1 MFTQIVFPLD
11 FELWDVA
18 DYCLATRMRE
28 SEFVPESERRFRF
41 VDRYS
46 QNHPTWEL
54 VPRLDGAIAP
64 EALGIKLD
72 LPSDIKKW
80 TDLST
85 TPPEL
90 EPLVLRLKEEAERFD
105 QRSGSVRRR
114 LPELICGAHC
124 VFAPNDQ
131 AARAE
136 LINTTCQLLAAA
148 GPIAAADPAV
158 DVFDF
163 DKAMAL
169 SGRALAPATRERLQT
184 LAVRAFNALEVERR
198 SEEAAKRDLKRAK
211 WERIRLLVVGIEDG
225 EVKFGVR
232 DNASVVWAWSNEPTL
247 VTVARREGAD
257 LVVQFPRS
265 ENRVLVSLRE
275 TLGPV
280 VGPNRRTG
288 GLLHVAAILRYAE
301 ASRRLGVDPEYS
313 SALLEDGL
321 VAADPNTPAV
331 FGLSESGNLFGNLDE
346 RLPRSYFTAEQLQ
359 NLIRLAL
366 AYEDTASERL
376 SQAYQALL

>member
-1 MFTQIVFPLD
+1 MFTHLVFPLD

-28 SEFVPESERRFRF
+28 SEFVPESERRFQF
-41 VDRYS
+41 VDRHS
-46 QNHPTWEL
+46 RNHSTWKL
-54 VPRLDGAIAP
+54 VPRAGDEIVP
-64 EALGIKLD
+64 EALGIKLG
-72 LPSDIKKW
+72 LPSDIQNW
-80 TDLST
+80 SDLAVR
-85 TPPEL
+85 PEL
-90 EPLVLRLKEEAERFD
+90 EPLFLRLNEESERFNK
-105 QRSGSVRRR
+105 RNGSVRRR
-114 LPELICGAHC
+114 LPEFVLGAHR
-124 VFAPNDQ
+124 VFASNDQ
-131 AARAE
+131 TARAE
-136 LINTTCQLLAAA
+136 LVRAISQLFAAA
-148 GPIAAADPAV
+148 SRVVAANPAA

-169 SGRALAPATRERLQT
+169 AGRELSLPTRERLST
-184 LAVRAFNALEVERR
+184 LAARAFNALEVERR

-313 SALLEDGL
+313 SALLESGL